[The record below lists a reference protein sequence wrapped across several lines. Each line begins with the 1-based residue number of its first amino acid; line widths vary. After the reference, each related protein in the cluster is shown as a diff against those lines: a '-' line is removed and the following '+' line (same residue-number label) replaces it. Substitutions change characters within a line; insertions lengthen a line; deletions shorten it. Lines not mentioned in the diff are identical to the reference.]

1 MSNIRKYKPTDKMSH
16 LITRNYSLISAMS
29 RFGLPLGFGEKSVQD
44 FCKEKGVDCN
54 TFLAVVNFIEQEQ
67 YGSEYDQNAETLSVE
82 SLVNYLKQAHSFF
95 LDFCLPN
102 IRTRLCQALD
112 QEPEKND
119 VTESILMFYDKY
131 VEEVRRHMEYENKYV
146 FKYVE
151 QLIEKKAT
159 GDYTIKCFAEKH
171 NHIEQKLREL
181 KNIIIKYY
189 PQNSCN
195 NLLNATLFDILN
207 CEQDLDLHCKLEDQL
222 FTPAVVKLENEVS
235 K

>member
-67 YGSEYDQNAETLSVE
+67 YGSEYDPNAETLSVE

-171 NHIEQKLREL
+171 NARRI
-181 KNIIIKYY
+181 
-189 PQNSCN
+189 P
-195 NLLNATLFDILN
+195 
-207 CEQDLDLHCKLEDQL
+207 
-222 FTPAVVKLENEVS
+222 VKPVGRRR
-235 K
+235 

>member
-67 YGSEYDQNAETLSVE
+67 YGSEYDPNAETLSVE

-195 NLLNATLFDILN
+195 NLLNATLFDIL
-207 CEQDLDLHCKLEDQL
+207 CL
-222 FTPAVVKLENEVS
+222 FRCCFLVIAPN
-235 K
+235 

>member
-67 YGSEYDQNAETLSVE
+67 YGSEYDPNAETLSVE

-207 CEQDLDLHCKLEDQL
+207 CEQDLDQIGRAH
-222 FTPAVVKLENEVS
+222 V
-235 K
+235 